1 MAARRDNFQTLPGF
15 RYRLVVVAEERS
27 GVREI
32 ICRVRAEYEGR
43 GRRRRTA
50 RISTATRP
58 RRRAP
63 QPPSP
68 PPPYSPATPT
78 TPPPAIPSA
87 PVEYSPVPMSDSPAS
102 PVEYSPRSPSPAP
115 PPSPA
120 QIPSLLVTG
129 TSSPPRPAAPARPP
143 PPTIRFAGRTP
154 PPRPTHAPVATHPPR
169 NHPMTVPG
177 WADRA
182 VPIWFKCPVC
192 WQDRVGFKLS
202 LSPALSKLL
211 TDLTGTRTMSRR
223 VGPDPTVNDYCYKCE
238 EDWDQE
244 IAPPASR
251 EALPP
256 PPMSQD
262 LPPPEEN
269 WDAEMEVV
277 QRPPGRLFFKHGWLP
292 VFVFDH
298 EQPPEEQKKK
308 RRKKKK
314 NRQ

>member
-1 MAARRDNFQTLPGF
+1 MATRRDPLYNFQTLPGF
-15 RYRLVVVAEERS
+15 RYRLLVVAEERVGENWVVRSENDLSTFSPFDQS

-43 GRRRRTA
+43 APRRRTA

-120 QIPSLLVTG
+120 QSPSLLVAA

-143 PPTIRFAGRTP
+143 PPTIRFAGRTPP

-192 WQDRVGFKLS
+192 WQDRVHSGITCRGCGQR
-202 LSPALSKLL
+202 PACCSCVEELQERRHTRGRCPLCRF
-211 TDLTGTRTMSRR
+211 TG
-223 VGPDPTVNDYCYKCE
+223 
-238 EDWDQE
+238 
-244 IAPPASR
+244 SR
-251 EALPP
+251 E
-256 PPMSQD
+256 
-262 LPPPEEN
+262 
-269 WDAEMEVV
+269 
-277 QRPPGRLFFKHGWLP
+277 
-292 VFVFDH
+292 
-298 EQPPEEQKKK
+298 
-308 RRKKKK
+308 
-314 NRQ
+314 